1 VNKDNDLNKNIEDSP
16 PPILG
21 SWNKIYGFVF
31 FNLIVLILLFYLFT
45 KAFE

>member
-1 VNKDNDLNKNIEDSP
+1 MNNKNDPKEITEDPP

-21 SWNKIYGFVF
+21 NWNNIYGFVF
-31 FNLIVLILLFYLFT
+31 FTLIALILIFYLFT

>member
-1 VNKDNDLNKNIEDSP
+1 MNNDHDRKEYTDDPP

-21 SWNKIYGFVF
+21 SWNKIYGIVF
-31 FNLIVLILLFYLFT
+31 LNLVILTFLFYLFT

>member
-1 VNKDNDLNKNIEDSP
+1 MNNKKELDKTTEDSP
-16 PPILG
+16 PLIIG

-31 FNLIVLILLFYLFT
+31 FVLIALIFLFYLFT

>member
-1 VNKDNDLNKNIEDSP
+1 MNNDNDLNENVEDSP

-31 FNLIVLILLFYLFT
+31 FTLVILIFFFYLFT

>member
-1 VNKDNDLNKNIEDSP
+1 MNNDNDLNKNAEDSP

>member
-1 VNKDNDLNKNIEDSP
+1 MNNKKELDKTTEDSP
-16 PPILG
+16 PPIIG

-31 FNLIVLILLFYLFT
+31 FTLITLIFLFYLFT

>member
-1 VNKDNDLNKNIEDSP
+1 MNSDNDLKNTEDSP

-21 SWNKIYGFVF
+21 SWNKIYSFVF

>member
-1 VNKDNDLNKNIEDSP
+1 MNNDHDPKENTEDPP

-21 SWNKIYGFVF
+21 SWEKIYGFVF
-31 FNLIVLILLFYLFT
+31 FTLVILIFLFYLFT

>member
-1 VNKDNDLNKNIEDSP
+1 MNKDDTKNVTEESP

-21 SWNKIYGFVF
+21 SWNKLYAFVF
-31 FNLIVLILLFYLFT
+31 FTLAVLVFLFYLFT

>member
-1 VNKDNDLNKNIEDSP
+1 MNKVNDKDNNTEDSP

-21 SWNKIYGFVF
+21 SWNKIYGIVF
-31 FNLIVLILLFYLFT
+31 FTLITLIFLFYLFT

>member
-1 VNKDNDLNKNIEDSP
+1 MNKDDEIINSTDDSA
-16 PPILG
+16 PPIFK

-31 FNLIVLILLFYLFT
+31 FTLVFLIFLFYLFT

>member
-1 VNKDNDLNKNIEDSP
+1 MNNDNDSIENTDDLP

-21 SWNKIYGFVF
+21 SWNKIYGVVF
-31 FNLIVLILLFYLFT
+31 FTLVIMIILFYLFT